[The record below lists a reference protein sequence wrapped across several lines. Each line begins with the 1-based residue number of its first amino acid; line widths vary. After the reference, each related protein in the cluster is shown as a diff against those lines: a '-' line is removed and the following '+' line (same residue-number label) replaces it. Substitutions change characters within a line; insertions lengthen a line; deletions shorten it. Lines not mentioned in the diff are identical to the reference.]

1 MRRRRAIVARNPER
15 VPDVPRSNGA
25 GQPSRLRRGELATWS
40 AVVVASVGLHAVAF
54 GGLGGGGTDG
64 RPTVKKVR
72 PPSLV
77 ELSVA
82 SAKEAAPLP
91 PAPRPSIKA
100 PPRATMARPA
110 RIKAAPAVPPPPSA
124 APPPAAEALADF
136 TGVTLT
142 NDGPGAAWSSATG
155 NGEAMRGAVGRPGA
169 RVTRRN
175 IDGNG
180 ADIVRHP
187 GPPVVA
193 AADLSRPP
201 VAPDLTAAL
210 ARAYPSEARTKGI
223 AGKAVIHAR
232 IQPDG
237 RVADMKLI
245 SETAAGFGAACQST
259 LRGSTWSPPV
269 DRQARTVATY
279 INYTCRF
286 EVQ

>member
-1 MRRRRAIVARNPER
+1 MA
-15 VPDVPRSNGA
+15 
-25 GQPSRLRRGELATWS
+25 LWT

-54 GGLGGGGTDG
+54 GGLGRGRSDG
-64 RPTVKKVR
+64 FGRDRVKKAR

-77 ELSVA
+77 EISVA
-82 SAKEAAPLP
+82 PAKETP
-91 PAPRPSIKA
+91 PAPPQPARPALKA
-100 PPRATMARPA
+100 PPRVAMARPA
-110 RIKAAPAVPPPPSA
+110 RIEAAKTAP
-124 APPPAAEALADF
+124 PPPAAETLADF
-136 TGVTLT
+136 TGVTMT
-142 NDGPGAAWSSATG
+142 NDGPGGGWSSATG
-155 NGEAMRGAVGRPGA
+155 NGEAMRGPVGRPSV

-175 IDGNG
+175 VDGSG

-193 AADLSRPP
+193 ASDLSHPP

-210 ARAYPSEARTKGI
+210 ARAYPPEARATGM

-237 RVADMKLI
+237 HIADMKLL
-245 SETAAGFGAACQST
+245 SESAPGFGAACQST

-269 DRQARTVATY
+269 DRQARAVATY
-279 INYTCRF
+279 VNYTCRF